1 MLDVEHQPAPALNS
15 EDGQMSLAAE
25 EGSLEQQCLEFAQT
39 LGLGQAVPRQVLEA
53 ALRDETYAHNL
64 LASRRSPP
72 MLRHLLANP
81 PKQRSDGV
89 QSPQFSNA
97 ELVRK
102 AALALV
108 RWGAVGFSTVDKVTL
123 ERRRAACLSCPN
135 LADPPD
141 KLVYKLAAIE
151 SNQKICALCG
161 CNVWKKTKLPTES
174 CPASDLEHAGISRW
188 GDPWRAAP
196 EDVAL

>member
-1 MLDVEHQPAPALNS
+1 MKLDVENRPPELNS
-15 EDGQMSLAAE
+15 EGGQMSFAAA

-39 LGLGQAVPRQVLEA
+39 LGLEQAVSRQVLEA

-72 MLRHLLANP
+72 MLKHLLANP
-81 PKQRSDGV
+81 PKPRIADAR
-89 QSPQFSNA
+89 SPQLSNA

-102 AALALV
+102 AALALM

-123 ERRRAACLSCPN
+123 DRRRAACMSCPN

-141 KLVYKLAAIE
+141 KLLYKLTAPDG
-151 SNQKICALCG
+151 SQKICSLCG